1 MTDEAELSC
10 GGGGG
15 GGGGEESTVS
25 VVISGDE
32 AVRYPMCELCAESV
46 GRIGLC
52 GL

>member
-1 MTDEAELSC
+1 MTGEAELSC
-10 GGGGG
+10 
-15 GGGGEESTVS
+15 GGEESTVS